1 MHNWTCIRH
10 PQASFPLSA
19 YRIAVTAR
27 AICQVSYCNN
37 GLRITFLKLF
47 DYSRVIAACFI
58 LHNIAIDRCQAND
71 DQCEDEEEM
80 QLSIVDHVTEEN
92 VLALRRKGFEKR
104 DNITRNYFT
113 WNTHISQFDMLL
125 LSKIETKIHIWK
137 KKTDSGINL
146 NCLLTAWLYGIY
158 NFRHFFP
165 HLLFRQRE
173 TNFLSQFE
181 KNRLTV
187 WLVAIYR

>member
-47 DYSRVIAACFI
+47 YYSRVIAACFI
-58 LHNIAIDRCQAND
+58 LHNIATDRCQAND
-71 DQCEDEEEM
+71 DQYEDEEEM

-113 WNTHISQFDMLL
+113 WNTHMGNQFPSLICCCYQ
-125 LSKIETKIHIWK
+125 STKIHIWK
-137 KKTDSGINL
+137 KKKVSGIHFNY
-146 NCLLTAWLYGIY
+146 LLTAWLYGFY
-158 NFRHFFP
+158 NLRHFYT
-165 HLLFRQRE
+165 HV
-173 TNFLSQFE
+173 
-181 KNRLTV
+181 K
-187 WLVAIYR
+187 